1 MTAWWS
7 KKPIF
12 YVCLK
17 STKTVTGGCK
27 RKVALWV
34 AKVAA
39 CLSLQLSIIQHGV
52 VSHVQTPAICW
63 LLMQLV
69 GKYRTQEIYHN
80 DGLFDFNTVFF
91 TFPKRSIRKLPAVYF
106 WGYKPDDFQNKAGGS
121 THVWKKSKNSSEFGG
136 VLCFQVLCVPVA
148 LRHA

>member
-1 MTAWWS
+1 MRLSSVIIVEHKNSETRHFCCRPAKKKVLLFSKYVIVVANVAKIIASALWEYFLQIALAIKAQVMTAWWS

-39 CLSLQLSIIQHGV
+39 
-52 VSHVQTPAICW
+52 
-63 LLMQLV
+63 
-69 GKYRTQEIYHN
+69 
-80 DGLFDFNTVFF
+80 
-91 TFPKRSIRKLPAVYF
+91 
-106 WGYKPDDFQNKAGGS
+106 
-121 THVWKKSKNSSEFGG
+121 
-136 VLCFQVLCVPVA
+136 
-148 LRHA
+148 

>member
-1 MTAWWS
+1 MRLSSVIIVEHRNSETRHFCCRPAKKRIVVLARKSKYVIVVANVAKIIASALWEYFLQIALAIKAQVMTAWWS

-39 CLSLQLSIIQHGV
+39 CLSL
-52 VSHVQTPAICW
+52 
-63 LLMQLV
+63 
-69 GKYRTQEIYHN
+69 
-80 DGLFDFNTVFF
+80 
-91 TFPKRSIRKLPAVYF
+91 
-106 WGYKPDDFQNKAGGS
+106 
-121 THVWKKSKNSSEFGG
+121 
-136 VLCFQVLCVPVA
+136 
-148 LRHA
+148 